1 MFYNLCIPLSPKPKK
16 KLRFGHYDSM
26 RWAGNSRCAE
36 MRPWVYIAELWYI
49 KASSQTLSTHLKSVF
64 QVQPLCLLF
73 FFSHS
78 QRLPKSI
85 TPNLSFIPRNFYYRM
100 SRDEGCLRLQTPLL
114 LSVFSG
120 SPFPAWGSDRS
131 SERDPP
137 PPTPPLLLLL
147 LTPLFSCKWE
157 CCFSVVIPNDKEVC
171 NLNTWRQTSTPP
183 PKYLQSAPLTHV
195 RKSGGREVGVGAG
208 GERGQG
214 EMVVG
219 WGGGGI

>member
-1 MFYNLCIPLSPKPKK
+1 MCRNETLGLHCLIMIHKSLISDTQ
-16 KLRFGHYDSM
+16 H
-26 RWAGNSRCAE
+26 
-36 MRPWVYIAELWYI
+36 
-49 KASSQTLSTHLKSVF
+49 ASQANVPGSAA
-64 QVQPLCLLF
+64 LLDV

-131 SERDPP
+131 PRASNPP
-137 PPTPPLLLLL
+137 PPSLLLLL

-183 PKYLQSAPLTHV
+183 STPSKISTKCPLNACEEV
-195 RKSGGREVGVGAG
+195 WRKR
-208 GERGQG
+208 
-214 EMVVG
+214 
-219 WGGGGI
+219 GGGGGSGWARTGRDGCGGGGHIVR

>member
-1 MFYNLCIPLSPKPKK
+1 MCRNETLGLHCLIMIHKS
-16 KLRFGHYDSM
+16 
-26 RWAGNSRCAE
+26 
-36 MRPWVYIAELWYI
+36 
-49 KASSQTLSTHLKSVF
+49 SSQTLSTHLKPMF
-64 QVQPLCLLF
+64 QVQPLCLMF

-131 SERDPP
+131 SERATPP
-137 PPTPPLLLLL
+137 PHPLLLLL

-171 NLNTWRQTSTPP
+171 NLNTWRQTSTPTPPP

-195 RKSGGREVGVGAG
+195 RKSGGREVGGA

-214 EMVVG
+214 EMVVVV
-219 WGGGGI
+219 GGGI